1 VIVDNE
7 TQCGGLGYMSK
18 GLENVG
24 NSNNEMWYV
33 VRIKM
38 KYLNSEFGEAFNV
51 CCYYFCHGML
61 GSQPWELENQNIYCL

>member
-24 NSNNEMWYV
+24 KSNNEMWYV
-33 VRIKM
+33 VRIKV
-38 KYLNSEFGEAFNV
+38 KPFKSEFGEAFNV
-51 CCYYFCHGML
+51 CCY
-61 GSQPWELENQNIYCL
+61 